1 MTKLRSHK
9 ISKLLYR
16 KKGQFCITFV
26 DHTFGII
33 ILCHKKR
40 LWIFKTIKFFNSI
53 IFVPWKHK
61 CIKLLM
67 IKLLRSLPSVR
78 VHIYHQLLL
87 LLYFSLSIYW
97 FSFILTLC
105 SYSYIP
111 IKFELFLSPTPEVY
125 IKTLKTI
132 FSISI
137 FFVKSFICKIW

>member
-78 VHIYHQLLL
+78 VHVYHQLLL

-111 IKFELFLSPTPEVY
+111 IKFGVISFTYSRGIYKNSEDNFFHFN
-125 IKTLKTI
+125 I
-132 FSISI
+132 FCQII
-137 FFVKSFICKIW
+137 YL